1 MNPKIEL
8 TYKHLVDSGR
18 APELR
23 LGHQLEPKCLD
34 MPSSVPEHHPK
45 GTMAQMHELAAR
57 RGTELYGGWNGT
69 HEIVLSG
76 NGLHGMG
83 AWVALLHQTEV
94 TAILGSACDGDKA
107 KKSRRIIIKTGI
119 KRNNKGGGDNGG
131 NTSGS
136 TSKDTVNTTMATID
150 LKLNS
155 LTINFYAEA

>member
-1 MNPKIEL
+1 MSDFK
-8 TYKHLVDSGR
+8 T
-18 APELR
+18 
-23 LGHQLEPKCLD
+23 
-34 MPSSVPEHHPK
+34 SS

-83 AWVALLHQTEV
+83 AWVAVLMHMNFFLWSNRINFQLLHQTEV

-107 KKSRRIIIKTGI
+107 KKSRRIMIKTGI